1 MLVTPLIER
10 IALSAFCLSSA
21 DSTEPDSVTLP
32 LSTIAITSRFD
43 SAAFEANTRSI
54 SALISAS
61 LGVGAY
67 PRVSGDSSNT
77 GFCRSFREGVPVGIG
92 VGEDAIEM
100 GAGGTVSFG
109 AIVELIGSEGR
120 LVIR

>member
-61 LGVGAY
+61 LGVGAS
-67 PRVSGDSSNT
+67 PSASGDSSDLR
-77 GFCRSFREGVPVGIG
+77 FCCCVVCVGIG
-92 VGEDAIEM
+92 LGEDVICM
-100 GAGGTVSFG
+100 GAGGTLSWG
-109 AIVELIGSEGR
+109 AIVEFIGS
-120 LVIR
+120 